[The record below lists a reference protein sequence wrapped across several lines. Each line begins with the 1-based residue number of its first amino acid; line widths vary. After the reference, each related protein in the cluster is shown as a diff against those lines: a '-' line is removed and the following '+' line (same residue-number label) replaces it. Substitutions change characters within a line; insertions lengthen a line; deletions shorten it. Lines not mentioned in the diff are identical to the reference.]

1 MSQAHRDL
9 IVVGASAGGVEA
21 LRALVAGLPADL
33 PAAVAVVLHMPL
45 GGASALAAILRRSG
59 ALPAVFAQS
68 GMPLTRGQVHVAPP
82 DHHLLVVEN
91 RFALSHGP
99 TENGHRPAV
108 DALFRSAAIALGP
121 RVTGVVLSGVLDDG
135 VAGVVAIRARGGRVA
150 VQDPADALHP
160 GMPENALRHVRP
172 ELVLPAADLGPA
184 LAKLAREHV
193 ELSSATPA
201 SPQMEQEEQ
210 EERIVRD
217 WRVTMGTGTH
227 MIGETSEYT
236 CPDCSGVLNEIAPGT
251 LRFRCQIGHA
261 WSVEAL
267 AQAQGDAFEKALWT
281 ALRTLEEKV
290 RLSERMAEAA
300 RARGDGRQAGRYQ
313 SRLDESLRAVDVLRD
328 FLLSGGEPV
337 PAEESGATSGDPTS

>member
-45 GGASALAAILRRSG
+45 GGASALPAILHRSG
-59 ALPAVFAQS
+59 ALPAVFARS
-68 GMPLTRGQVHVAPP
+68 GMPLTHGRIHVAPP
-82 DHHLLVVEN
+82 DHHLLVVED

-121 RVTGVVLSGVLDDG
+121 RVTGVILSGVLDDG
-135 VAGVVAIRARGGRVA
+135 AAGVVAIRARSGRVA

-172 ELVLPAADLGPA
+172 DHVLPAADLGPA
-184 LAKLAREHV
+184 LAKLVREQV
-193 ELSSATPA
+193 APSSAPPA
-201 SPQMEQEEQ
+201 SPQVEQEN
-210 EERIVRD
+210 RIVRD
-217 WRVTMGTGTH
+217 WRVTMGAGT
-227 MIGETSEYT
+227 IGEASEYT
-236 CPDCSGVLNEIAPGT
+236 CPDCSGVLNEVEPGT
-251 LRFRCQIGHA
+251 LRFRCQVGHA

-290 RLSERMAEAA
+290 RLSERMVESA
-300 RARGDGRQAGRYQ
+300 RTRGDGRQVNRYQ
-313 SRLDESLRAVDVLRD
+313 GRLDESVRAVDVLRD
-328 FLLSGGEPV
+328 FLLSTGEPV
-337 PAEESGATSGDPTS
+337 PVEETGATSGDPAG